1 MNTPQYFTSRYG
13 LWITTLFF
21 ALAFY
26 GFGAGMMDSFAM
38 YPSWRMVGA
47 NEFAAFHQVAG
58 SRIQLVFVLPL
69 LVMTIFLVLLFWHR
83 PIAIPRQ
90 LLWVALICTIIPWVS
105 SAFIQIPIQ
114 TKLDQGKDDALL
126 AKLFI
131 TDWIRVAPFSIQ
143 ITTVFIMLYISL
155 KSIHNKTE
163 RTV

>member
-1 MNTPQYFTSRYG
+1 MNTRQYFTSRYG

-38 YPSWRMVGA
+38 YPTWRMVGA
-47 NEFAAFHQVAG
+47 DEFAAFHQVAG

-83 PIAIPRQ
+83 PVAIPRR
-90 LLWVALICTIIPWVS
+90 LLWIALICTIIPWIS

-114 TKLDQGKDDALL
+114 AKLDEGKDDVLL
-126 AKLFI
+126 DRLFI
-131 TDWIRVAPFSIQ
+131 TDWIRLIPFFIQ
-143 ITTVFIMLYISL
+143 ITMVFIMLYISL
-155 KSIHNKTE
+155 KSIHNKTAH
-163 RTV
+163 TA